1 MSEAGQG
8 GGPQGP
14 PPVVGEG
21 TPSAAPA
28 RSDVPLLAAGAE
40 LIGEYQGS
48 GFKEPPYLARRADGQ
63 IIQLSRLLYLVADEV
78 DVERDLAQIAERVSE
93 RFGRTVSADNVGYLV
108 EEKLR
113 PLGVLAAADGSSP
126 PLDKSDPLLALRFRT
141 AVIPQGV
148 VAAITTVFGPLFLPL
163 VVVTVLA
170 AVAVFDVWLFFVQGL
185 GQATRQALYDP
196 ATLVLVLGLVVASA
210 AFHECGHATGCR
222 YGGADPGVMGV
233 GLYII
238 WPAFYTNVTDSYRL
252 GKAGRLRTDLGGI
265 YFNLIFVLATAGAY
279 ALTRFEPLL
288 LVILVQHLEIL
299 RHFFPFVRLDGYYI
313 VSDLTGVPDL
323 FARMKP
329 ILRSLLPGRELDS
342 RVTELKT
349 WARAVVTLWV
359 LLVVPLLAF
368 NVALILIHL
377 PRILAT
383 TYDSLLLQLDRLSQA
398 FSGGGILA
406 VVVGV
411 VQLLALVLPVA
422 GLALMFWRIGKR
434 LTLAVARA
442 TSERP
447 LARRGLAAGA
457 AAAAAAALFVLWP
470 NGDYRPLQ
478 EGERYTVQEAARG
491 FRHLPSGRPALTA
504 EREQELGGAPFR
516 TGLEADPER
525 GDQPTP
531 TVTPTGATPTPSL
544 TETETKTHMESE
556 ETETLPEATE
566 TPGEAT
572 ETPGEAT
579 EAPTF

>member
-1 MSEAGQG
+1 M
-8 GGPQGP
+8 
-14 PPVVGEG
+14 GEG

-329 ILRSLLPGRELDS
+329 ILRSLLPGHELDS

-422 GLALMFWRIGKR
+422 GLA
-434 LTLAVARA
+434 
-442 TSERP
+442 
-447 LARRGLAAGA
+447 
-457 AAAAAAALFVLWP
+457 
-470 NGDYRPLQ
+470 
-478 EGERYTVQEAARG
+478 
-491 FRHLPSGRPALTA
+491 
-504 EREQELGGAPFR
+504 
-516 TGLEADPER
+516 
-525 GDQPTP
+525 
-531 TVTPTGATPTPSL
+531 
-544 TETETKTHMESE
+544 
-556 ETETLPEATE
+556 
-566 TPGEAT
+566 
-572 ETPGEAT
+572 
-579 EAPTF
+579 